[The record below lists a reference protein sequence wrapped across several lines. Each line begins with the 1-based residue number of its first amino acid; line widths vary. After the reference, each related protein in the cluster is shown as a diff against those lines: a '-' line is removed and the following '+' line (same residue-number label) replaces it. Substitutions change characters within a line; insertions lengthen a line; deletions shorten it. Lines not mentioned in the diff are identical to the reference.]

1 MGGIYRL
8 FHQADKNGDGVLTK
22 DEFLQQ
28 IQKAH
33 KDEDVRRYLHELGID
48 VRRMETTVH
57 QAENLF
63 AILDFD
69 ESNSLDAEEFVGG
82 MLKAVGP
89 AQAKD
94 LLAVE
99 CDCRRSLEKILKKVA
114 TLKRSVEKQMVA
126 LEQGVA

>member
-63 AILDFD
+63 SILDYD

-94 LLAVE
+94 VLALE
-99 CDCRRSLEKILKKVA
+99 CDGQRSEQKVLDRLA
-114 TLKRSVEKQMVA
+114 ALRASVE
-126 LEQGVA
+126 